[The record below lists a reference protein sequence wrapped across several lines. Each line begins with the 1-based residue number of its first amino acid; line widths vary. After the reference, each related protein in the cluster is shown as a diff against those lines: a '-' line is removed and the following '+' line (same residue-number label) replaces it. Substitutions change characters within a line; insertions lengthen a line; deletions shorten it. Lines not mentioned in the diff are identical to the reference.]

1 MKKIIKMA
9 VLTAALIS
17 LGLLYSCYMSS
28 SFGNGSL
35 ALHLAA
41 DFSSSSPRTL
51 GDSSNNTA
59 RVWLLDAEGS
69 VFPLSDDL
77 EYRQADIGASGT
89 DINIENIPAGQY
101 TVLLSVG
108 NIDST
113 EFFDVLQYGQSEAVS
128 ITSGSTAEMTL
139 PLGPSPFSTYLK
151 GVGLKG
157 VKEFEGTVYAVSADK
172 LYNSTLANLA
182 NIGFNP
188 ANTPADYEVQSLSI
202 GKVVS
207 TGDSAIWLNT
217 NKGILPYKTGT
228 SFDTSFSSGL
238 GDITIFDSGALDSSE
253 SFPITVFFQRE
264 GGLGGVYITN
274 EAKDSPSTWNWLNID
289 LSDVIT
295 GQPVLGFYM
304 TDNYAYFATKLGAFR
319 LSSDIITTYNGTDIP
334 DLMNYADFFSINDA
348 DGGEIPILAIA
359 GYKTGADTYL
369 VMGTEKGAY
378 TVKLT
383 EGDAVHAYTTAPAL
397 LSGTAGYGIRKM
409 AAKSDGSYIA
419 MLSGRDLFIYNSVAE
434 TVMHYPFNSGLPGTL
449 TDLAWA
455 GTELLIS
462 GTAGLVSITPTP

>member
-1 MKKIIKMA
+1 MKKIIKIA
-9 VLTAALIS
+9 VLTAALLS
-17 LGLLYSCYMSS
+17 LGLLFSCYMSS

-51 GDSSNNTA
+51 GDASNNTA

-69 VFPLSDDL
+69 VFPLSDDS
-77 EYRQADIGASGT
+77 EYRQANIGASVA

-108 NIDST
+108 NVDSSN
-113 EFFDVLQYGQSEAVS
+113 FFDVTQYGQSDIVS
-128 ITSGSTAEMTL
+128 ITSGSTAEVTL
-139 PLGPSPFSTYLK
+139 PLGPSPFSKYLK
-151 GVGLKG
+151 GIELRG
-157 VKEFEGTVYAVSADK
+157 VKELAGTVYTAGKDK
-172 LYNSTLANLA
+172 LYKSALANLD
-182 NIGFNP
+182 NIGSNT
-188 ANTPADYEVQSLSI
+188 ATTPAGYEVQSLSI

-217 NKGILPYKTGT
+217 NKGILPYKTVT

-238 GDITIFDSGALDSSE
+238 GNITILDSGALDSSG

-304 TDNYAYFATKLGAFR
+304 TDNHAYFATKLGAFS

-334 DLMNYADFFSINDA
+334 DLMNYADFFPINDT

-359 GYKTGADTYL
+359 G
-369 VMGTEKGAY
+369 
-378 TVKLT
+378 
-383 EGDAVHAYTTAPAL
+383 
-397 LSGTAGYGIRKM
+397 
-409 AAKSDGSYIA
+409 
-419 MLSGRDLFIYNSVAE
+419 
-434 TVMHYPFNSGLPGTL
+434 
-449 TDLAWA
+449 
-455 GTELLIS
+455 
-462 GTAGLVSITPTP
+462 